1 MTLELIRIF
10 MLEFQVGSV
19 MGDLCACWYV
29 CVVVCLF
36 VWLCVVYISCDGI
49 LMLSHMMVVIGDRPS

>member
-1 MTLELIRIF
+1 
-10 MLEFQVGSV
+10 

-36 VWLCVVYISCDGI
+36 VWLCVWIYIVRWDSYV
-49 LMLSHMMVVIGDRPS
+49 SHLMVVIGDRHA